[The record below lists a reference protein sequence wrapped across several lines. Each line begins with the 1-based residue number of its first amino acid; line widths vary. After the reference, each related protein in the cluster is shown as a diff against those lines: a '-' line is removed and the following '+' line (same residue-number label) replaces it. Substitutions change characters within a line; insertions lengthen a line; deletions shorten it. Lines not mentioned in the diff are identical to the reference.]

1 MSFGFT
7 ERFFAVDGVFVTFVF
22 TRFVLR
28 ENLDSSRFC
37 DREMTEGGFEVSGV
51 DCSGVLEGLMGF

>member
-37 DREMTEGGFEVSGV
+37 DGEMTEGDLWF
-51 DCSGVLEGLMGF
+51 